1 MEKVASESKD
11 AQVDD
16 VDAVDRAILNLL
28 QEDCRLSFNKVA
40 AKAGVS
46 VGTAYNRIKSL
57 EAKGLLKGYTAVLD
71 SVKLGYGLT
80 AIILLQAEGGYLVD
94 VEREIAKSSNVFAV
108 YDVTGEFDAAVIA
121 KFRDRVDLN
130 AFIKQLSSSSH
141 VRRTVT
147 NVALS
152 TVKEDFRVRF
162 TDSKCAK

>member
-1 MEKVASESKD
+1 MEKGAVKSKGALMD
-11 AQVDD
+11 S
-16 VDAVDRAILNLL
+16 VDAVDRVILGLL

-40 AKAGVS
+40 AKAGIS

-71 SVKLGYGLT
+71 SAKLGYGLT
-80 AIILLQAEGGYLVD
+80 AIVLVQAEGGYLVE
-94 VEREIAKSSNVFAV
+94 VEQEIAKNSNVIAV

-121 KFRDRVDLN
+121 KFGDRNGLN
-130 AFIKQLSSSSH
+130 AFIKQLSASPH

-162 TDSKCAK
+162 PESK